1 MFEKDQIS
9 KNFKIQITNPFFLT
23 FFSIPLRREAKEYGN
38 FNFFFLIGNT
48 RTIINEKK
56 KRQVQVVHDDE
67 QQETNKTNNKTKERE
82 IRKII

>member
-1 MFEKDQIS
+1 M
-9 KNFKIQITNPFFLT
+9 
-23 FFSIPLRREAKEYGN
+23 
-38 FNFFFLIGNT
+38 GNT

-56 KRQVQVVHDDE
+56 WKVQVVRDDE